1 MTSDALTRLSRRR
14 LLSGAAAVGTGAALT
29 AALPM
34 RWAAAADQVVGF
46 IYVGPHDDFGYN
58 QAHALGAAAVSKMA
72 GVKVLQE
79 ENVPEDVAV
88 TKTMES
94 MIGQDGA
101 TLLFP
106 TSFGYFD
113 PYILRAA
120 PKFEKVRFEH
130 CGGLWTPKDPKNA
143 GSYFGYIFE
152 AQHINGIVAGYTSKS
167 GKLGFVAAKPIPQ
180 VLQNI
185 NAFTLGARLVN
196 PKITTSV
203 IFTGDWSMPVKEAEA
218 TNSLIDQGV
227 DVVTMHVDSPKV
239 VVQTAAKRGA
249 FVCGYHCSQ
258 AALAPDAY
266 LTGAEWNWTDLY
278 PKFVTMW
285 MKGETIP
292 NFYRGAFKE
301 GLIRQSP
308 YGAKVSAEARKHA
321 DAAKAELTAG
331 KYVIFKGPL
340 NDNTGKVAIAAG
352 AELIQSNAT
361 DTKLESMNF
370 LVEGVVGSLPA

>member
-1 MTSDALTRLSRRR
+1 MSRRR
-14 LLSGAAAVGTGAALT
+14 LLGSAGALGTASALSTILPGRSAHAATET
-29 AALPM
+29 T
-34 RWAAAADQVVGF
+34 VGF

-58 QAHALGAAAVSKMA
+58 QAHAQGAAAVKKMA
-72 GVKVLQE
+72 GVKVLEE

-94 MIGQDGA
+94 MIEEDGA
-101 TLLFP
+101 GLLFP

-113 PYILRAA
+113 PYILREA
-120 PKFEKVRFEH
+120 PKFGKVRFEH
-130 CGGLWTPKDPKNA
+130 CGGLWTPKDPKNI

-152 AQHINGIVAGYTSKS
+152 AQHINGITAGYASKS

-196 PKITTSV
+196 PKATTSV
-203 IFTGDWSMPVKEAEA
+203 IFTGDWSLPVKEAEA
-218 TNSLIDQGV
+218 TNSLIDQDV

-258 AALAPDAY
+258 AALAPEAY

-278 PKFVTMW
+278 PKFMTMW
-285 MKGETIP
+285 TKGEEIP
-292 NFYRGAFKE
+292 NFYRGGFKE
-301 GLIRQSP
+301 GLIKQSP
-308 YGAKVSAEARKHA
+308 YGPKVSDEARKRG
-321 DAAKAELTAG
+321 DEVKAALTAG
-331 KYVIFKGPL
+331 TFVIFKGPL
-340 NDNTGKVAIAAG
+340 KDNNGRIVVSDG
-352 AELIQSNAT
+352 QELIQSNAT

-370 LVEGVVGSLPA
+370 LVEGVLGSLPA

>member
-1 MTSDALTRLSRRR
+1 MASEALRRMSRRR
-14 LLSGAAAVGTGAALT
+14 LLNSAAVLGTGTALT
-29 AALPM
+29 AALPV
-34 RWAAAADQVVGF
+34 RWAAAADLVVGF

-58 QAHALGAAAVSKMA
+58 QAHAQGAAAVAKMT
-72 GVKVLQE
+72 GVKVLLE

-88 TKTMES
+88 AKTMES
-94 MIGQDGA
+94 MIEQDGA

-106 TSFGYFD
+106 TSYGYFD

-120 PKFEKVRFEH
+120 PKFRKVRFEH
-130 CGGLWTPKDPKNA
+130 AGGLWTPKDPENI

-185 NAFTLGARLVN
+185 NAFTLGARLIN
-196 PKITTSV
+196 PKATTSV

-218 TNSLIDQGV
+218 TNSLIDQGI

-249 FVCGYHCSQ
+249 SVCGYHTSQ
-258 AALAPDAY
+258 AALAPEAY

-285 MKGETIP
+285 MKGESIP

-301 GLIRQSP
+301 GLIKQSP
-308 YGAKVSAEARKHA
+308 YGPKVSAEARKHA
-321 DAAKAELTAG
+321 DTVKAELTAG

-340 NDNTGKVAIAAG
+340 NDNTGKVAITAG
-352 AELIQSNAT
+352 EELIQSNAT
-361 DTKLESMNF
+361 DTKLESMHF
-370 LVEGVVGSLPA
+370 LVEGVLGSLPA

>member
-1 MTSDALTRLSRRR
+1 MPSQFLSRRQ
-14 LLSGAAAVGTGAALT
+14 LLGSAATLGAGAALS
-29 AALPM
+29 AALPV
-34 RWAAAADQVVGF
+34 RSVLAAANVTVGF

-58 QAHALGAAAVSKMA
+58 QAHAEGAAAVKKMA
-72 GVKVLQE
+72 GVKVLEE

-94 MIGQDGA
+94 MIEQDGA
-101 TLLFP
+101 SLLFP

-113 PYILRAA
+113 PYILREA
-120 PKFEKVRFEH
+120 PKFAKVRFEH
-130 CGGLWTPKDPKNA
+130 CGGLWTAKDPKNI

-152 AQHINGIVAGYTSKS
+152 AQHINGIVAGFASKS

-185 NAFTLGARLVN
+185 NAFTLGARLIN
-196 PKITTSV
+196 PKATTSV

-218 TNSLIDQGV
+218 TNSLIDQGA

-249 FVCGYHCSQ
+249 DVCGYHCSQ
-258 AALAPDAY
+258 AALAPEAY

-285 MKGETIP
+285 MKGEPIP
-292 NFYRGAFKE
+292 NFYRGGFKE
-301 GLIRQSP
+301 GLIKQSP
-308 YGAKVSAEARKHA
+308 YGPKVSA
-321 DAAKAELTAG
+321 AAKKRGDEVKAALTAG

-340 NDNTGKVAIAAG
+340 KDNTGKLVVSAG
-352 AELIQSNAT
+352 HELIQSNAT
-361 DTKLESMNF
+361 DAKLESMNF
-370 LVEGVVGSLPA
+370 LVEGVLGSLPA